1 MEYWHDDEE
10 VIRYCGRL
18 KKIFEDNADG
28 IIFVDNEK
36 SFKGMVSKSSY
47 KEYFKDIFS
56 GDFGHC
62 TDKGNRLLAENI
74 ANVILKEVFN
84 K

>member
-1 MEYWHDDEE
+1 MRSIEP
-10 VIRYCGRL
+10 L
-18 KKIFEDNADG
+18 KKIFAQDEG
-28 IIFVDNEK
+28 IIFVDNESIFREALK
-36 SFKGMVSKSSY
+36 KASH
-47 KEYFKDIFS
+47 KEYFEDMFG

-62 TDKGNRLLAENI
+62 TEKGNKLLAENI